1 MGNKNYS
8 NFSKK
13 TNQQHDHQI
22 TVDEVLELSES
33 QIKEAE
39 ATIVEEPVEN
49 LEQKLEP
56 IAKPEPVK
64 GVIAGCASL
73 RVRAESNTDSEV
85 LCILEEATELLIDLD
100 NSTDNFY
107 KVITADG
114 TNGYC
119 MKKFINIV

>member
-13 TNQQHDHQI
+13 KNQQHDHQI
-22 TVDEVLELSES
+22 SVDEVLELNES
-33 QIKEAE
+33 PIEETE
-39 ATIVEEPVEN
+39 ATIVEESVEN
-49 LEQKLEP
+49 IEQELEP

-64 GVIAGCASL
+64 GIIAGCASL

-85 LCILEEATELLIDLD
+85 LCVLEKATELSIDLD
-100 NSTDNFY
+100 NSTEDFY

-114 TNGYC
+114 INGYC
-119 MKKFINIV
+119 MKNFINII